1 MFRKLTLSAILAV
14 ATLTYLIAA
23 PSAADAA
30 PTILPHHHFEV
41 VVERGGAWQSRGVY
55 HLQVR
60 AEMLA
65 ARLRHQGYRVE
76 IRQF

>member
-1 MFRKLTLSAILAV
+1 MFRKLILTAVLAAAILTTAV
-14 ATLTYLIAA
+14 GT
-23 PSAADAA
+23 ADASS

-41 VVERGGAWQSRGVY
+41 LVERGGVWQSRGVY

-60 AEMLA
+60 AELIA
-65 ARLRHQGYRVE
+65 VRLRHEGYKVE